1 MGRRQETKHGWIVVK
16 GVGFLLALALL
27 GIPVFA
33 MMLHRGAVTNC
44 SRGLMDKVPPPK
56 EEIAGSSPASSA
68 YVW

>member
-1 MGRRQETKHGWIVVK
+1 MSMGRRQETKHGWIVVK

-44 SRGLMDKVPPPK
+44 SCGLMDKVPPP
-56 EEIAGSSPASSA
+56 
-68 YVW
+68 